1 MKIFMQ
7 TNRPYATFNKYSR
20 RVAAGLAFLLV
31 SGCTTTDK
39 APIDLIQTSKIA
51 EFATQDPIELLV
63 IGKRAYNSKRFDL
76 AERALLESIK
86 LSPTV
91 IDSHLYLGNVYFLTD
106 RYELSRNQ
114 YAKALQ
120 LDKSNLIASNN
131 TMLIDLRQSERS
143 LGILENVLQVHSKDY
158 EHVQNL
164 LTAIQMFLKPGQR
177 TEKTISDDN
186 RAFLIEK
193 SELKKPELISTEK
206 LIAETASN
214 AILADDGSSE

>member
-1 MKIFMQ
+1 M
-7 TNRPYATFNKYSR
+7 TFNQYSR
-20 RVAAGLAFLLV
+20 RVAAGLAFVLI

-91 IDSHLYLGNVYFLTD
+91 IDSHLYLGNIYFLSD
-106 RYELSRNQ
+106 RYVLSRAQ
-114 YAKALQ
+114 YAKALH

-143 LGILENVLQVHSKDY
+143 LGLLESVLQVHSKDY
-158 EHVQNL
+158 EHVQSL
-164 LTAIQMFLKPGQR
+164 LTAIQIFLKPGQKD
-177 TEKTISDDN
+177 EKAISDDN
-186 RAFLIEK
+186 RATLIEK
-193 SELKKPELISTEK
+193 SELKESELISTDN
-206 LIAETASN
+206 LTAETVSN